1 MTTTNSSQEQPLYI
15 KVHPTDNV
23 AIIVN
28 NNGLPEGTQFADG
41 LTLVEHVPQGHK
53 VALQAIAQ
61 GDTIIRYGE
70 VMALFQLRVGA

>member
-28 NNGLPEGTQFADG
+28 NNGLPEGTQ
-41 LTLVEHVPQGHK
+41 L
-53 VALQAIAQ
+53 
-61 GDTIIRYGE
+61 
-70 VMALFQLRVGA
+70 ALFPLRVGE